1 MSTLDEGE
9 VLVGINTDDPQGTLD
24 VNGRV
29 YVSETTAPGTP
40 ASGKG
45 AIYEKS
51 DGKLYFKNDDG
62 TEYELTSG
70 GTVTDSFKT
79 IAVADN
85 PDIVADSPTDTLT
98 VTAGSNI
105 TLATDAGADELTIT
119 SANTVT
125 NAFET
130 IVVAGSDNIVA
141 DSTTDTLT
149 VAAGANV
156 TITTNEGTD
165 TLTIAATDTTTDS
178 FKTIAVADNDNIVA
192 DSATDTLTIVAG
204 SNVTL
209 TTDAGTDTLTIAST
223 DTTGGWTDDGSVVR
237 LTTITD
243 TVGIGVAV
251 PDTKLHVSSGA
262 GANGD
267 CILTIESDTDNAV
280 EGANPQINFT
290 QDGGNIWSAIV
301 SDDNEL
307 TFFNSVAARGG
318 IIFATNNDDAGY
330 TAAIERMRITGADGF
345 VGIGVVAP
353 QGILDISGAFYVAE
367 ISAPGTPSSGT
378 GVVYVN
384 SADSKIYFQDDSGV
398 AYDLTNAGTVTAAF
412 KTFAVGGE
420 DSIVAAGATDTLTV
434 AAGSNITLTTNSG
447 TDTLTIAATDTTGGW
462 TDDGGTVRLTT
473 ASDNVAIGTATATA
487 KLTVD
492 GDVHVNAGNKIS
504 IGETSPTA
512 MVQVRNSGT
521 APNFLSCGAAATD
534 LDYAVEDGE
543 VTQFGTWNGSA
554 ATETMRI
561 SSTGDV
567 GIGTTAP
574 SEKLE
579 VAGNLILD
587 SNNATLKLKGGGDGY
602 SGAIEWTFAS
612 DTTVYGKIDL
622 DYRDRNIT
630 GLMLDSNYV
639 ITLRG
644 NALFFDTADIRRMTI
659 EAGGDV
665 GIGVSDPLVKTHIR
679 QDTAAAGAIDEVLRL
694 ESYDATG
701 HNLTDANGVSMTFY
715 VPEDTGSELGAK
727 IEARRSSPYD
737 DNTQTDLRFYTYAD
751 GGAATT
757 YAMKLQHDGD
767 MYVPRVY
774 ANTTDTAAN
783 INVNS
788 SGHFQRYSS
797 ASKYKTDVE
806 DVDYEWSE
814 KIIAETRPVW
824 YRSLC
829 TGNNP
834 GWSHWGFIAE
844 EVGEV
849 DPRLAEWNEKED
861 GSLEAEGVQYTKFIP
876 HLLAVVQKQQKL
888 IELLELRIA
897 ALEGA

>member
-29 YVSETTAPGTP
+29 YVSETTAPDTP

-45 AIYEKS
+45 AVYEKT
-51 DGKLYFKNDDG
+51 DGKLYFKNDGG
-62 TEYELTSG
+62 TEYDL
-70 GTVTDSFKT
+70 
-79 IAVADN
+79 
-85 PDIVADSPTDTLT
+85 TDT
-98 VTAGSNI
+98 G
-105 TLATDAGADELTIT
+105 G
-119 SANTVT
+119 
-125 NAFET
+125 
-130 IVVAGSDNIVA
+130 G
-141 DSTTDTLT
+141 
-149 VAAGANV
+149 G
-156 TITTNEGTD
+156 G
-165 TLTIAATDTTTDS
+165 
-178 FKTIAVADNDNIVA
+178 
-192 DSATDTLTIVAG
+192 
-204 SNVTL
+204 
-209 TTDAGTDTLTIAST
+209 
-223 DTTGGWTDDGSVVR
+223 GGWTDDGSAVR

-290 QDGGNIWSAIV
+290 QDGGNIWSAVI

-307 TFFNSVAARGG
+307 TFLNSVSTRGG
-318 IIFATNNDDAGY
+318 IVFATNNDNAGY
-330 TAAIERMRITGADGF
+330 TAATERMRITGADGF

-384 SADSKIYFQDDSGV
+384 SADSKIYFKDDSGT
-398 AYDLTNAGTVTAAF
+398 AYDLTNAGTVTATF
-412 KTFAVGGE
+412 KTFAVSGQS
-420 DSIVAAGATDTLTV
+420 DIVADSATDTFTV
-434 AAGSNITLTTNSG
+434 AAGSNITLTTNAG

-473 ASDNVAIGTATATA
+473 ASDDVAVGTATATA

-492 GDVHVNAGNKIS
+492 GDVHVEAGHKIS

-521 APNFLSCGAAATD
+521 APNFLSCDAGATD
-534 LDYAVEDGE
+534 LDYAVEATE
-543 VTQFGTWNGSA
+543 HMQFGTWNGSA
-554 ATETMRI
+554 ATLLATLEYGGDFILEDGDLLIDGGSTEVRRIKLGDGRSGDGYSEIDLIGDATYTAYGTRISRASGQNGATYMNHRGTGGLYLWGLDASYVAFGTTNTERMRI
-561 SSTGDV
+561 ESGGDVGIGTTNPTEKLEVVGNVLLDANDATLQIKGGGAGTNGRILWTFNSDATVYGSIDLDYNARNTSGLKIDSNYVLTLQGNALYFQTSDTTRMTVVAGGDV

-574 SEKLE
+574 
-579 VAGNLILD
+579 A
-587 SNNATLKLKGGGDGY
+587 
-602 SGAIEWTFAS
+602 
-612 DTTVYGKIDL
+612 
-622 DYRDRNIT
+622 
-630 GLMLDSNYV
+630 
-639 ITLRG
+639 
-644 NALFFDTADIRRMTI
+644 
-659 EAGGDV
+659 
-665 GIGVSDPLVKTHIR
+665 VKTHIR

-715 VPEDTGSELGAK
+715 VPEDTGSDLGAK
-727 IEARRSSPYD
+727 IEARRSSNTD
-737 DNTQTDLRFYTYAD
+737 TNTQTDLRFYTYAD
-751 GGAATT
+751 NGVATT
-757 YAMKLQHDGD
+757 YAMLLQHDGD
-767 MYVPRVY
+767 MFVPRVY
-774 ANTTDTAAN
+774 SNTTGTAAN

-829 TGNNP
+829 TGDNP
-834 GWSHWGFIAE
+834 DWSHWGFIAE

-888 IELLELRIA
+888 IELLELRLA
-897 ALEGA
+897 ALEGT